1 MSWFLDSL
9 AVLFIIGLGY
19 TGFKR
24 GFIEELGRL
33 LGLLAAI
40 LISISN
46 SSSLSSRIHPLL
58 FTDEWFSMFLSFALL
73 FFLTLIASRL
83 LTSLIHIVILSDNI
97 QLMNRSLG
105 FIFGS
110 IKGGFILIVFIWF
123 IAILPLKKWT
133 IFIEQNSRLAQK
145 GNLFRISIVSFF
157 NWDDP
162 VLMSESY
169 IKQLTQP

>member
-33 LGLLAAI
+33 LGLLSAI
-40 LISISN
+40 LIAVSN
-46 SSSLSSRIHPLL
+46 SSSLYSHIHPLL
-58 FTDEWFSMFLSFALL
+58 FADEWLSMFLSFALL
-73 FFLTLIASRL
+73 FFLTLIVSRL
-83 LTSLIHIVILSDNI
+83 LTSLIHIVVLSDNI

-133 IFIEQNSRLAQK
+133 MFIEQNSRLAQK
-145 GNLFRISIVSFF
+145 GNLFRVSIVSFF